1 VSDLDV
7 VVTDDLHDL
16 RELVRHS
23 PDAASL
29 HPIGLKEVVRG
40 RGALETLPEVV
51 TRAGVEAGSHVVV
64 LSDTTPK
71 LYRGGDVIKAV
82 LKVLRATHHVTLVTV
97 QPGAGGFV
105 RADEAT
111 LAIAIAT
118 SRLDAPRAVVS
129 VGSGTLVDIG
139 KVVAHHEG
147 LPHVVVQSAASVN
160 GFADDQSVLL
170 VDGVKRTTPS
180 RWPDALIIDPW
191 LLVDAPLAMTRSG
204 LGDEL
209 SMFSAGADWY
219 LANAVGIDHS
229 YSSAPITMMRRDVDD
244 LIACSRRLG
253 QGDHDAVDLL
263 ANCLTNAGLAM
274 GVAGRTAPSSGTEHL
289 VSHVL
294 EMQSDA
300 LDQRG
305 SSHGS
310 QVGVASVFAALLWQ
324 SVRDLL
330 ARGPATV
337 ASSHL
342 ATREQVEETFM
353 ALDETGAASRECW
366 AAYSKKSA
374 WIHDHLDEIQRVVD
388 RWSEHDAVVAGL
400 LRPPTVVAGALRDA
414 GAAVTFDQLDPTP
427 DPPTVL
433 WAISNCHRMRDRF
446 TVIDLAELLGAWS
459 AEHVA
464 ELLEQQRGLTR

>member
-1 VSDLDV
+1 VSELDV
-7 VVTDDLHDL
+7 VMTDHLDDL
-16 RELVRHS
+16 RQMVRDS
-23 PDAASL
+23 PDATHL
-29 HPIGLKEVVRG
+29 RPIGLQEVVRG
-40 RGALETLPEVV
+40 RGALETLSEVV
-51 TRAGVEAGSHVVV
+51 LRAGVAAGSHVVV

-82 LKVLRATHHVTLVTV
+82 LKVLRTTHHVTLVNV
-97 QPGAGGFV
+97 EPGAGGFV

-111 LAIAIAT
+111 VAIAIAT

-139 KVVAHHEG
+139 KVVAHHVG

-180 RWPDALIIDPW
+180 RWPDALVIDPW
-191 LLVDAPLAMTRSG
+191 LLAEAPLTMTRSG

-219 LANAVGIDHS
+219 LATTIGIDDS
-229 YSSAPITMMRRDVDD
+229 FSATPVTLMRRDVDE
-244 LIACSRRLG
+244 LLASSRRLG

-263 ANCLTNAGLAM
+263 AHCLTNAGVAM

-289 VSHVL
+289 ISHVL

-324 SVRDLL
+324 SVRERL
-330 ARGPATV
+330 AEGSSTV
-337 ASSHL
+337 MSERLASR
-342 ATREQVEETFM
+342 AQVEETFM
-353 ALDETGAASRECW
+353 ALDETGATSRECW

-374 WIHDHLDEIQRVVD
+374 WIQSHLDEVQ
-388 RWSEHDAVVAGL
+388 AVVNQWPVHDDHVAPL
-400 LRPPTVVAGALRDA
+400 LKPPTVLAAALRDA
-414 GAAVTFDQLDPTP
+414 GAAVSFDQLDPTP
-427 DPPTVL
+427 DPSVVR
-433 WAISNCHRMRDRF
+433 WAIRNCHLMRDRF
-446 TVIDLAELLGAWS
+446 TVIDLAELLGVWS
-459 AEHVA
+459 MENID
-464 ELLEQQRGLTR
+464 ELLEQQRGLT

>member
-1 VSDLDV
+1 MSELDV
-7 VVTDDLHDL
+7 VVTDDLDDL
-16 RELVRHS
+16 REMVRRS
-23 PDAASL
+23 SDATTL
-29 HPIGLKEVVRG
+29 HAIGLKEVVRG
-40 RGALETLPEVV
+40 RGALETLSDVV
-51 TRAGVEAGSHVVV
+51 TRVGVETGSHVVV

-82 LKVLRATHHVTLVTV
+82 LKVLRATHHVTLVNV
-97 QPGAGGFV
+97 KPGVGGFV

-118 SRLDAPRAVVS
+118 SRLDAPRAVIS

-139 KVVAHHEG
+139 KVVAQHVG

-180 RWPDALIIDPW
+180 RWPDALVIDPW
-191 LLVDAPLAMTRSG
+191 LLGDAPLAMTRSG

-219 LANAVGIDHS
+219 LANAVGIDES
-229 YSSAPITMMRRDVDD
+229 YSATPVTMMRRNIDD
-244 LIACSRRLG
+244 LIASSRRLG

-263 ANCLTNAGLAM
+263 ANCLTNAGVAM
-274 GVAGRTAPSSGTEHL
+274 GVAGRTAPASGTEHL
-289 VSHVL
+289 ISHVL

-300 LDQRG
+300 RDQRG

-324 SVRDLL
+324 SVRELL
-330 ARGPATV
+330 ANGSASV
-337 ASSHL
+337 AVERL

-353 ALDETGAASRECW
+353 ALDETGATSRECW
-366 AAYSKKSA
+366 AAYSKKST
-374 WIHDHLDEIQRVVD
+374 WIHDHVEDIQRVVD
-388 RWSEHDAVVAGL
+388 QWSVHDDSVAGL
-400 LRPPTVVAGALRDA
+400 LKSPALIAGALRDA

-427 DPPTVL
+427 DPATVR
-433 WAISNCHRMRDRF
+433 WAISNCHRMRERF
-446 TVIDLAELLGAWS
+446 TVIDLAELLGVWS
-459 AEHVA
+459 VERVE
-464 ELLEQQRGLTR
+464 ELLEQQRGLNP